1 MYVLFPE
8 ATSFH
13 QDPPPTHTHTLQPPP
28 HQAVAGEFSAVCAL
42 NRPHQ
47 EQTTFEGLLSTKLPN
62 LKFGVSFVKL

>member
-13 QDPPPTHTHTLQPPP
+13 QDPPPPN
-28 HQAVAGEFSAVCAL
+28 QAVAGEFSAVCAL

>member
-13 QDPPPTHTHTLQPPP
+13 QDPPPN
-28 HQAVAGEFSAVCAL
+28 QAVAGEFSAVCAL